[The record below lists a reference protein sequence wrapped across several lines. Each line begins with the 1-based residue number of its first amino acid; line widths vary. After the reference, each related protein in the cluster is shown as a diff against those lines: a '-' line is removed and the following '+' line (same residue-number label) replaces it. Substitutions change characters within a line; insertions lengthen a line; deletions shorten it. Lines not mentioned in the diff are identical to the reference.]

1 MPSWRS
7 RKKRRRGQQQQ
18 VKAVKTMLHLHKANY
33 LTVISSSEILVWQ
46 VNSGVLK

>member
-18 VKAVKTMLHLHKANY
+18 VKAVKTTLHLHKANY
-33 LTVISSSEILVWQ
+33 LTVISEILVWQ